1 MTVNVEKVTAVTEL
15 CMLTENHDLS
25 YCWFTWRKEL
35 IDNRKKSRNLN
46 SWSMAENCRSTPWQ
60 VIIIREIS
68 PSLLVKLDGRCI
80 RNKFLQ
86 HFMKYCWESMLPV
99 LPPAWA
105 SHHAILVTALWFE
118 QHSSLKQWKVVA
130 FASCSHKQEAVTLW
144 GLTVSVHFV
153 FHIKVQCKDFLKTLI
168 ICCFRCWNTVY
179 TVQML
184 KGVGTA
190 IPFWWEN
197 IALT

>member
-1 MTVNVEKVTAVTEL
+1 MRLVSSCVYTLKLWYSSLCCWNKTIHREHMTVNVEKITAVTEL

-60 VIIIREIS
+60 VIIIWEIS

-99 LPPAWA
+99 LPPAWT
-105 SHHAILVTALWFE
+105 SHHAIFFIIMY
-118 QHSSLKQWKVVA
+118 SVA
-130 FASCSHKQEAVTLW
+130 AE
-144 GLTVSVHFV
+144 
-153 FHIKVQCKDFLKTLI
+153 
-168 ICCFRCWNTVY
+168 
-179 TVQML
+179 
-184 KGVGTA
+184 
-190 IPFWWEN
+190 
-197 IALT
+197 